1 VLMVLP
7 TNVPLKV
14 LGWVDPFDVEADATV
29 DDGTLVADATA
40 ADGTPVVDASM
51 LNTDVLD
58 VVLDVEDD
66 EDVEAT
72 SPPWWPPPWPCF
84 VVAGI

>member
-1 VLMVLP
+1 MVLP

-14 LGWVDPFDVEADATV
+14 LGWVDPFDVE
-29 DDGTLVADATA
+29 ADATA

-58 VVLDVEDD
+58 VVLDVEDVEDD

>member
-1 VLMVLP
+1 MVLP

-29 DDGTLVADATA
+29 DDGTLVATT
-40 ADGTPVVDASM
+40 G
-51 LNTDVLD
+51 VLD

>member
-1 VLMVLP
+1 MVLP

-14 LGWVDPFDVEADATV
+14 LGWVDPFDVVADATEG
-29 DDGTLVADATA
+29 DTAAGDATA
-40 ADGTPVVDASM
+40 ADGTPVVDANV
-51 LNTDVLD
+51 LNNDVLD

-72 SPPWWPPPWPCF
+72 SPPWWPPPWQCF